1 MKRLLGLAIL
11 ASVVAGGLSCGGD
24 TTGPKGPG
32 TLQIRLASPA
42 ANSGADSAIVLAITG
57 PTPLTSVTAGAGL
70 RLFSQPLTGTT
81 TRLAITGQLINGTT
95 ILTIGVADI
104 GAFSQYTATVQGV
117 ATGNY
122 QLRTILSAYGLAV
135 IR

>member
-1 MKRLLGLAIL
+1 MKRLLGVALLAI
-11 ASVVAGGLSCGGD
+11 VVAGGLSCGD
-24 TTGPKGPG
+24 STGPKGPG
-32 TLQIRLASPA
+32 TLQIRLTSPA

-57 PTPLTSVTAGAGL
+57 PAPLTSVTAGAGL

-81 TRLAITGQLINGTT
+81 TRFAITGPLINGAT

-104 GAFSQYTATVQGV
+104 GAFSQYTGTVQGV
-117 ATGNY
+117 ATPTY
-122 QLRTILSAYGLAV
+122 QLRPILSGYALAV